1 MKKVL
6 LLAAFAIFA
15 FSASNAQGQ
24 FRAGID
30 VGLPI
35 GDFSDF
41 YSFNVQLDVSMLW
54 EVAESFDAGVIT
66 GYSHSFGKD
75 FDTAFGTIPVDDA
88 QFLPIAGAARYMIG
102 DAFSLGAD
110 IGYALGINDGN
121 DGGFYYRPRVAYG
134 ISDNADIVF
143 SYTGVS
149 VTGGTFNTITLGVD
163 IGL

>member
-1 MKKVL
+1 MKKL
-6 LLAAFAIFA
+6 LFFAVFTVFA
-15 FSASNAQGQ
+15 FTASSAQGQ

-54 EVAESFDAGVIT
+54 EIAESFDAGVIT
-66 GYSHSFGKD
+66 GYSHSFGED
-75 FDTAFGTIPVDDA
+75 IDGFDVEDA
-88 QFLPIAGAARYMIG
+88 QFLPIAGAARYMLS

-110 IGYALGINDGN
+110 IGYALGVDDGN

-134 ISDNADIVF
+134 ISENADIVF
-143 SYTGVS
+143 SYTGVALD
-149 VTGGTFNTITLGVD
+149 GATFNTITLGVD